1 MPDPSEIGENW
12 NSDLFDCGLDGLCP
26 GDEGYNGQDY
36 GEGDGIW
43 NSFDWNNNGLHDNG
57 DVWDS
62 NEWTPL
68 DENLVSLIIMMI
80 FTL

>member
-1 MPDPSEIGENW
+1 M
-12 NSDLFDCGLDGLCP
+12 CP
-26 GDEGYNGQDY
+26 GDEGDNGQDY

-43 NSFDWNNNGLHDNG
+43 NSFDWNNNGLNDDG

-68 DENLVSLIIMMI
+68 DGSNAPGAITDSDNL
-80 FTL
+80 